1 MSKIYPK
8 DFEQK
13 TEFVKIRELLK
24 NYCLSNSGTE
34 KVDNMQFYTDI
45 EIIRFHLNLTH
56 EFKHILQFK
65 ENFPVSYFID
75 TKIYF
80 DRTQSI
86 GTYLTPPELFDIV
99 RSLSTIRSIIN
110 FFKKDEENN
119 YPTLKELAKDV
130 VFYPFVIERIN
141 KVIDKYGEIKNNA
154 SPKLATIRNDL
165 SKKQSSVSQTVHKI
179 LKREI
184 AKGTV
189 DNDAE
194 ISVRDNKLL
203 IPVDS
208 GNKRKINGIIYGE
221 SSSGRTSYIEPIE
234 VVTLNNE
241 IKELEFAETREI
253 RKILSELTDE
263 LRPYYYDLK
272 MSYEFMAR
280 VDFIR
285 AKALFALSI
294 DGIKP
299 KLTEENKINFIN
311 AKHPLLLLAYK
322 NTEKEVIPSDFIVNN
337 DHRILII
344 SGPNAGGKSVSLKTV
359 SLLQYMLQ
367 CGLLIPVR
375 DISETGIFESVF
387 IDIGDEQSIEND
399 LSTYSSHLKN
409 MKFFTEHAN
418 EQSLFLIDEFG
429 TGTEPMLG
437 GAIAEAVLESLHQSG
452 AKGIITTHYTNLKHF
467 ADSNEGILNAAMLYD
482 NENMRPLY
490 QMETGKPGSSFAFE
504 IAEKTGLKKSIL
516 NTAKSKID
524 QNQIDFEAALK
535 QAQTEKRKLKQ
546 SKRNIRTTETKLRE
560 TLELYEDELEKV
572 LSNKKQILKEAKQQA
587 EEIINSANKRIEKTI
602 LEIKKSNA
610 EKEETK
616 KLRTELNDYIRK
628 EKEKQRLEDEKIN
641 KKIEKIKQKQNKR
654 NKSAKDPEKKPVKR
668 EITVGDHVKIIG
680 MNTVAEVISIEKN
693 KAVVISNNVQLS
705 VDKDKLEFTG
715 QQIQKKK
722 SSKIQVIRTKED
734 ETTGYFGQLDIRGK
748 RADDALLAVSRYIDD
763 AVIDHNKFLKIL
775 HGTGNGILREVV
787 RDYLRSHQLVK
798 HYKDERIEAGGS
810 GITLVEL
817 DI

>member
-1 MSKIYPK
+1 
-8 DFEQK
+8 
-13 TEFVKIRELLK
+13 
-24 NYCLSNSGTE
+24 
-34 KVDNMQFYTDI
+34 
-45 EIIRFHLNLTH
+45 
-56 EFKHILQFK
+56 
-65 ENFPVSYFID
+65 
-75 TKIYF
+75 
-80 DRTQSI
+80 
-86 GTYLTPPELFDIV
+86 
-99 RSLSTIRSIIN
+99 
-110 FFKKDEENN
+110 
-119 YPTLKELAKDV
+119 
-130 VFYPFVIERIN
+130 
-141 KVIDKYGEIKNNA
+141 
-154 SPKLATIRNDL
+154 
-165 SKKQSSVSQTVHKI
+165 
-179 LKREI
+179 
-184 AKGTV
+184 
-189 DNDAE
+189 
-194 ISVRDNKLL
+194 
-203 IPVDS
+203 
-208 GNKRKINGIIYGE
+208 
-221 SSSGRTSYIEPIE
+221 
-234 VVTLNNE
+234 
-241 IKELEFAETREI
+241 
-253 RKILSELTDE
+253 
-263 LRPYYYDLK
+263 

-367 CGLLIPVR
+367 CGLLVPIR

-516 NTAKSKID
+516 ETAKSKID

-535 QAQTEKRKLKQ
+535 QAQSEKRKLKQ
-546 SKRNIRTTETKLRE
+546 SKRNIRSTETKLRE

-602 LEIKKSNA
+602 LEIKK
-610 EKEETK
+610 
-616 KLRTELNDYIRK
+616 
-628 EKEKQRLEDEKIN
+628 KQC
-641 KKIEKIKQKQNKR
+641 
-654 NKSAKDPEKKPVKR
+654 
-668 EITVGDHVKIIG
+668 
-680 MNTVAEVISIEKN
+680 
-693 KAVVISNNVQLS
+693 
-705 VDKDKLEFTG
+705 
-715 QQIQKKK
+715 
-722 SSKIQVIRTKED
+722 
-734 ETTGYFGQLDIRGK
+734 
-748 RADDALLAVSRYIDD
+748 
-763 AVIDHNKFLKIL
+763 
-775 HGTGNGILREVV
+775 
-787 RDYLRSHQLVK
+787 
-798 HYKDERIEAGGS
+798 
-810 GITLVEL
+810 
-817 DI
+817 